1 MGPLGVMRTAIVS
14 TFPPRACGIGT
25 FAADLR
31 GTLTGT
37 GTVEVADLVAVV
49 HEPSSPQRRGVL
61 ATIAQAVR
69 GDYVR
74 TARMLGRLDVD
85 VVLLQHEY
93 GIFGGRDGEYV
104 LSFARELAQ
113 PLVVTLHTVLSEPTP
128 HQAEVLT
135 ELCDEAE
142 LVIVM
147 TDTALRL
154 LVESDAC
161 PKEKVRVVPH
171 GAPARITARAA
182 RDREAL
188 VSSPSAAADA
198 FQLSTFGLIS
208 PGKGLETMIEALPAM
223 IERHPE
229 IVYTIA
235 GRTHPDVAHRE
246 GERYRLM
253 LERRVIELGLGAHV
267 EFDDRFLSIDELSD
281 LLAATDVFVTPY
293 GNREQIASGA
303 LTFAIAAGCAVV
315 STPYWYAQ
323 DILASG
329 AGMLVPFRDAEAL
342 ADAVCSYVE
351 RPNQLI
357 AARAE
362 AQRIGSSLAWPAVA
376 HATARV
382 LHEADERA
390 PRRRPEGVADM
401 HLTSLRTDHLLTL
414 ADDVGIVQ
422 HAHGIIPNRDSG
434 YCVDDVARLAVVS
447 LALADRGD
455 GQVWTSNVYRALA
468 FLHAATGDGGMR
480 NFMGYDRRWLDEPHV
495 GDHVGR
501 SIWALG
507 DILATAW
514 VPAVVRPA
522 SDLLDRLV
530 AALTGEVYLRTAAY
544 AVLGLS
550 RLDADRLEPA
560 AHRLLERLVEQL
572 AEAYGR
578 TASVDWR
585 WFEDELSYDNARLS
599 QALLTGATALGRPDL
614 AELGLESLRWLGDEC
629 GLDGDVLRLPGHH
642 GRRRGERAP
651 RPGDEQPIDAAAFV
665 EAELSA
671 FAITRATE
679 HGVRATRAFEWFL
692 GRNRLQRP
700 LYDFATGGCSDGLGH
715 EALNDNEGA
724 ESTLAFHH
732 AALLLDAAGVRAAVP
747 ERTLQSVAA

>member
-1 MGPLGVMRTAIVS
+1 MRTAIVS

-31 GTLTGT
+31 ATLPATDA
-37 GTVEVADLVAVV
+37 VNVVDLVAVV

-113 PLVVTLHTVLSEPTP
+113 PLVVTLHTVLSEPTS
-128 HQAEVLT
+128 HQAEVLK
-135 ELCDEAE
+135 ELCAEAE

-147 TDTALRL
+147 TETARRL
-154 LVESDAC
+154 LVASGSC
-161 PKEKVRVVPH
+161 PEGKVRIVPH

-182 RDREAL
+182 SEREQRL
-188 VSSPSAAADA
+188 RKLSDGEP
-198 FQLSTFGLIS
+198 FRLSTFGLIS
-208 PGKGLETMIEALPAM
+208 PGKGLETVIEALPAM
-223 IERHPE
+223 IERHPG
-229 IVYTIA
+229 ISYTIA
-235 GRTHPDVAHRE
+235 GRTHPDIAHRE

-253 LERRVIELGLGAHV
+253 LERRVLELDLDAHV
-267 EFDDRFLSIDELSD
+267 EFDDRFLTIDELSN
-281 LLAATDVFVTPY
+281 LLATTDVFLTPY

-303 LTFAIAAGCAVV
+303 LTYAIAAGCAVV

-323 DILASG
+323 DMLASG
-329 AGMLVPFRDAEAL
+329 AGLLVPFRDSDAL
-342 ADAVCSYVE
+342 AEAVCSYLE
-351 RPNQLI
+351 QPGTLA

-376 HATARV
+376 EATASV
-382 LHEADERA
+382 LQEAGELA
-390 PRRRPEGVADM
+390 PRRRPVGVADL
-401 HLTSLRTDHLLTL
+401 HLTSLRSDHLLTL

-447 LALADRGD
+447 LAFARRGD
-455 GQVWTSNVYRALA
+455 EQVWTSHLYRALA
-468 FLHAATGDGGMR
+468 FMHSAAGDGGMR
-480 NFMGYDRRWLDEPHV
+480 NFMSYDRRWLDEPHI

-514 VPAVVRPA
+514 IPSVVRPA
-522 SDLLDRLV
+522 SDLLDRL
-530 AALTGEVYLRTAAY
+530 ARTLDGEVSLRTAAY
-544 AVLGLS
+544 SVLGLS
-550 RLDADRLEPA
+550 RLDADRLPPEA
-560 AHRLLERLVEQL
+560 RLLLERLVAQL
-572 AEAYGR
+572 ADAYEDS
-578 TASVDWR
+578 ASEDWR
-585 WFEDELSYDNARLS
+585 WFEDELTYDNARLT
-599 QALLTGATALGRPDL
+599 QALLSGASALDRPDL
-614 AELGLESLRWLGDEC
+614 AELGLDSLRWLGDEC
-629 GLDGDVLRLPGHH
+629 GLDGDALRLPGHR
-642 GRRRGERAP
+642 GRRRGEPAP
-651 RPGDEQPIDAAAFV
+651 GSGDEQPLDAAALV

-671 FAITRATE
+671 FAVTRMAE
-679 HGVRATRAFEWFL
+679 HGARAIRAFEWFL
-692 GRNRLQRP
+692 GRNRLERP
-700 LYDFATGGCSDGLGH
+700 LYDFATGGCADGLGSDS
-715 EALNDNEGA
+715 LNDNQGA

-732 AALLLDAAGVRAAVP
+732 AALLLDAAGVRAGVRTRTP
-747 ERTLQSVAA
+747 EPALA

>member
-1 MGPLGVMRTAIVS
+1 MRTAIVS
-14 TFPPRACGIGT
+14 TYPPRACGIGT
-25 FAADLR
+25 FSADLR
-31 GTLTGT
+31 ATLPGT
-37 GTVEVADLVAVV
+37 GTVTVADLVAVV
-49 HEPSSPQRRGVL
+49 HEPSSPQRRGLL

-93 GIFGGRDGEYV
+93 GIFGGPDGEYV

-113 PLVVTLHTVLSEPTP
+113 PLVVTLHTVLSEPSP
-128 HQAEVLT
+128 HQREVLT
-135 ELCDEAE
+135 ELCAEAE

-154 LVESDAC
+154 LVGSGAC
-161 PKEKVRVVPH
+161 PEEKVRVVAH
-171 GAPARITARAA
+171 GAPARIAERAA
-182 RDREAL
+182 L
-188 VSSPSAAADA
+188 SAANGR
-198 FQLSTFGLIS
+198 FRLSTFGLIS
-208 PGKGLETMIEALPAM
+208 PGKGLETVIEALPAM

-235 GRTHPDVAHRE
+235 GRTHPDVSRRE

-253 LERRVIELGLGAHV
+253 LERRVLELGLDDNV

-303 LTFAIAAGCAVV
+303 LTFAIAAGCAVI

-323 DILASG
+323 DMLASG
-329 AGMLVPFRDAEAL
+329 AGLLVPFRDSEAL

-351 RPNQLI
+351 RPDMLL

-362 AQRIGSSLAWPAVA
+362 AQRIGSTLAWPAVA
-376 HATARV
+376 KATARV
-382 LHEADERA
+382 LEEAAELA
-390 PRRRPEGVADM
+390 PQRRPAGVADL
-401 HLTSLRTDHLLTL
+401 HLSSLRTDHLLTL

-422 HAHGIIPNRDSG
+422 HAQGIIPNRSSG

-447 LALADRGD
+447 LALAERGD
-455 GQVWTSNVYRALA
+455 ERVWTSNLYRALA
-468 FLHAATGDGGMR
+468 FLQAAADDGGAMR
-480 NFMGYDRRWLDEPHV
+480 NFMSYDRRWLDEPHA

-514 VPAVVRPA
+514 IPAVVRPA
-522 SDLLDRLV
+522 QDLLDRLV
-530 AALTGEVYLRTAAY
+530 GMLGADVSLRTAAY

-560 AHRLLERLVEQL
+560 AHGQLERLVEQL
-572 AEAYGR
+572 AEAYER
-578 TASVDWR
+578 TRTEDWC

-599 QALLTGATALGRPDL
+599 QALLIGANALDRPEL
-614 AELGLESLRWLGDEC
+614 AERALESLRWLGDEC
-629 GLDGDVLRLPGHH
+629 GLDKDALRLPEHH
-642 GRRRGERAP
+642 GRRRGEPAP
-651 RPGDEQPIDAAAFV
+651 GAGDEQPLDAAALV

-671 FAITRATE
+671 FAVTHNAE
-679 HGVRATRAFEWFL
+679 HGVRAIRAFEWFL
-692 GRNRLQRP
+692 GRNRLQKP
-700 LYDFATGGCSDGLGH
+700 LYDFATGGCSDGLGR
-715 EALNDNEGA
+715 EELYDNEGA
-724 ESTLAFHH
+724 E
-732 AALLLDAAGVRAAVP
+732 
-747 ERTLQSVAA
+747 

>member
-1 MGPLGVMRTAIVS
+1 MRTAIVS
-14 TFPPRACGIGT
+14 TYPPRACGIGT

-31 GTLTGT
+31 ATLAGT
-37 GTVEVADLVAVV
+37 GGIRVDLVAVV

-69 GDYVR
+69 GDYIR

-135 ELCDEAE
+135 ELCGEAE

-147 TDTALRL
+147 TETARRL
-154 LVESDAC
+154 LVDSGTC
-161 PKEKVRVVPH
+161 PEEKVRIVPH
-171 GAPARITARAA
+171 GAPARITARAE
-182 RDREAL
+182 REREERPPRL
-188 VSSPSAAADA
+188 SDGDT
-198 FQLSTFGLIS
+198 FRLSTFGLIS
-208 PGKGLETMIEALPAM
+208 PGKGLETVIEALPAM
-223 IERHPE
+223 IERYPE
-229 IVYTIA
+229 ITYTIA
-235 GRTHPDVAHRE
+235 GRTHPDIARRE
-246 GERYRLM
+246 GERYRLI
-253 LERRVIELGLGAHV
+253 LERRVLELGLEDHV
-267 EFDDRFLSIDELSD
+267 EFDDRFLTVDELSD
-281 LLAATDVFVTPY
+281 LLATTDVFLTPY

-323 DILASG
+323 DMLASG
-329 AGMLVPFRDAEAL
+329 AGLLVPFRDPEAL
-342 ADAVCSYVE
+342 ANAVCSYLE
-351 RPNQLI
+351 RPDALA

-376 HATARV
+376 EATAAV
-382 LHEADERA
+382 LHEADDLA
-390 PRRRPEGVADM
+390 PRRRPTGVADL
-401 HLTSLRTDHLLTL
+401 HLTSLRSDHLLTL

-447 LALADRGD
+447 LALARRGD
-455 GQVWTSNVYRALA
+455 EQVWTSHLYRSLA
-468 FLHAATGDGGMR
+468 FLHAAAAGGGMR
-480 NFMGYDRRWLDEPHV
+480 NFMSYDRRWLDEPHV

-514 VPAVVRPA
+514 IPAVVRPA
-522 SDLLDRLV
+522 ADLLDQLV
-530 AALTGEVYLRTAAY
+530 ATLSGEVYLRTAAY

-550 RLDADRLEPA
+550 RLDADRLDPA
-560 AHRLLERLVEQL
+560 AKDLLVRLVDQL
-572 AEAYGR
+572 AEAYEH
-578 TASVDWR
+578 TATADWR

-599 QALLTGATALGRPDL
+599 QALLTGANALDRPEL
-614 AELGLESLRWLGDEC
+614 AELGLDSLRWLGDEC
-629 GLDGDVLRLPGHH
+629 GLGGTVLRLPGHQ
-642 GRRRGERAP
+642 GRRRGEPAP
-651 RPGDEQPIDAAAFV
+651 GEGDEQPLDAAALV

-671 FAITRATE
+671 FAVTRESE
-679 HGVRATRAFEWFL
+679 HGIRAIRAFEWFL

-700 LYDFATGGCSDGLGH
+700 LYDFATGGCSDGLGRDT
-715 EALNDNEGA
+715 LNDNQGA

-732 AALLLDAAGVRAAVP
+732 AALLLDAAGIRAGAREHAPTPVP
-747 ERTLQSVAA
+747 A